1 MKLYLNYM
9 LLLLVVFTSCN
20 SSEIEKLQLSQS
32 SASVEQVLPE
42 GTNWMSFIQG
52 ERKLSSL
59 SIPGTHDA
67 GARYEPV
74 SGTAKTQNLTIAEQL
89 NAGVR
94 FLDVRCRFVDDNF
107 AIHHGPVYQHLNFD
121 DVLQSCKSFLQAHPS
136 ETIVMSVKEEHTPS
150 GNSMTFEERFIK
162 YTDTY
167 SGLFSLD
174 ADIPSLQQARG
185 KIVLLRRFS
194 SSQALGI
201 QAYNGWSD
209 NTSFT
214 IQNQESILQVQ
225 DAYQVS
231 SNTDKWNAIHTL
243 LNTSKN
249 ADMASGTLFLNF
261 SSGYQKKLWVIPNI
275 PSVSNEINPKL
286 LNYFNQ
292 QTTGHFGVIITDFIH
307 ADLAKSIFNTNF

>member
-1 MKLYLNYM
+1 MKLYFNYM

-20 SSEIEKLQLSQS
+20 SSEIETLQLSQQ
-32 SASVEQVLPE
+32 SATADQALPE
-42 GTNWMSFIQG
+42 GTNWMSFIPG

-74 SGTAKTQNLTIAEQL
+74 SGTAKTQNLTLAEQL

-94 FLDVRCRFVDDNF
+94 FLDVRCRFVDNNF

-136 ETIVMSVKEEHTPS
+136 ETIIMSVKEEHTPS
-150 GNSMTFEERFIK
+150 GNSMTFEQRFMK

-167 SGLFSLD
+167 SGLFRLD
-174 ADIPSLQQARG
+174 ATIPSLQQARG

-194 SSQALGI
+194 SAQTLGI

-214 IQNQESILQVQ
+214 IQNPESTVQVQ
-225 DAYQVS
+225 DAYQVGN
-231 SNTDKWNAIHTL
+231 NTDKWNAINTL

-249 ADMASGTLFLNF
+249 ADVASGTLFLNF

-292 QTTGHFGVIITDFIH
+292 QTTGRFGVIITDFIY

>member
-1 MKLYLNYM
+1 MKLYINYM
-9 LLLLVVFTSCN
+9 LLLLVVLTSCN

-32 SASVEQVLPE
+32 SASVAQVLPE

-52 ERKLSSL
+52 ERKLSAL

-136 ETIVMSVKEEHTPS
+136 ETIIMSVKEEHTPS

-162 YTDTY
+162 YTDAY
-167 SGLFSLD
+167 SGLFRLE

-194 SSQALGI
+194 SAQALGI

-214 IQNQESILQVQ
+214 IQNQESTLQVQ

-231 SNTDKWNAIHTL
+231 SNTYKWNAIHTL

-249 ADMASGTLFLNF
+249 TDPASGTLFLNF
-261 SSGYQKKLWVIPNI
+261 SSGYQKKLWVIPSI

-292 QTTGHFGVIITDFIH
+292 QTTSHFGVIITDFIH

>member
-32 SASVEQVLPE
+32 SASVERVLPE

-94 FLDVRCRFVDDNF
+94 FLDVRCRFVDNNF

-167 SGLFSLD
+167 SGLFRLD

>member
-1 MKLYLNYM
+1 MKLYFNYM

-20 SSEIEKLQLSQS
+20 SSEIEKLELSQS
-32 SASVEQVLPE
+32 SASVAQVLPE

-94 FLDVRCRFVDDNF
+94 FLDVRCRFVDNNF
-107 AIHHGPVYQHLNFD
+107 AIHHGTVYQHLNFD
-121 DVLQSCKSFLQAHPS
+121 DVLQSCKSFLQEHPS
-136 ETIVMSVKEEHTPS
+136 ETIIMSVKEEHTPS

-167 SGLFSLD
+167 SGLFRLD
-174 ADIPSLQQARG
+174 TDIPSLQQARG
-185 KIVLLRRFS
+185 KIVLLRRFGS
-194 SSQALGI
+194 VQALGI

-214 IQNQESILQVQ
+214 IQNQKSTLQVQ

-231 SNTDKWNAIHTL
+231 SNADKWNAINTL

-249 ADMASGTLFLNF
+249 TDPASGTLFLNF

-292 QTTGHFGVIITDFIH
+292 QTTSHLGVIITDFIQ

>member
-1 MKLYLNYM
+1 
-9 LLLLVVFTSCN
+9 
-20 SSEIEKLQLSQS
+20 
-32 SASVEQVLPE
+32 
-42 GTNWMSFIQG
+42 
-52 ERKLSSL
+52 
-59 SIPGTHDA
+59 
-67 GARYEPV
+67 
-74 SGTAKTQNLTIAEQL
+74 
-89 NAGVR
+89 
-94 FLDVRCRFVDDNF
+94 
-107 AIHHGPVYQHLNFD
+107 
-121 DVLQSCKSFLQAHPS
+121 
-136 ETIVMSVKEEHTPS
+136 MSVKEEHTPS

-167 SGLFSLD
+167 SGLFRLE

-194 SSQALGI
+194 SAQALGI

-214 IQNQESILQVQ
+214 IQNQESTLQVQ

-249 ADMASGTLFLNF
+249 TDPASGTLFLNF

-292 QTTGHFGVIITDFIH
+292 QTTSHFGVIITDFIH

>member
-1 MKLYLNYM
+1 MRLYLNYM

-32 SASVEQVLPE
+32 SASVERVLPE

-74 SGTAKTQNLTIAEQL
+74 SGTAKTQNLTITEQL

-94 FLDVRCRFVDDNF
+94 FLDVRCRFVDNNF

-167 SGLFSLD
+167 SGLFRLD